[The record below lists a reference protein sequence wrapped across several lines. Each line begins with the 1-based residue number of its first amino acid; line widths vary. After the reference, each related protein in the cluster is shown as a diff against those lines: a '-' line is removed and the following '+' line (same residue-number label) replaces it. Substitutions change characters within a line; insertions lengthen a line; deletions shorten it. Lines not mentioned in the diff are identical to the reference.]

1 MKVVVYAICKNEAKF
16 AERWMASMAE
26 ADQIV
31 VLDTGSADGTAEKLR
46 ALGASVTVETI
57 APWRFDTARNR
68 SLDLVAEDADICVCT
83 DLDEVFHPGWR
94 EALERSWRPGTG
106 RASYRYTWSFNPDG
120 SEGVVFWAD
129 KIHTRRGWR
138 WTHPVHE
145 VLRWVGPGRP
155 GPQVQTQGV
164 QLDHHPDPEKSRG
177 QYLPLLEL
185 SVAEAP
191 EDDRNVHYLGREYLF
206 YGRWDDCIA
215 TLKRHLAM
223 PGAVWRDERAASMR
237 YIARAYH
244 EKGEDA
250 AARDWDLRAIVEA
263 PHLREG
269 YMDLAWL
276 LYGQE
281 NWAGVL
287 YFTGC
292 ALEIRERPR
301 TYICS
306 AEAWGPLPHDLRAMA
321 FYRTGQVA
329 QALRETE
336 RALELSPGDRRLAG
350 NAELFRRELG
360 M

>member
-94 EALERSWRPGTG
+94 AALERAWTSGATQ
-106 RASYRYTWSFNPDG
+106 ASYRYTWSFNPDG
-120 SEGVVFWAD
+120 TEGVVFWQE
-129 KIHTRRGWR
+129 KIHARQGYR
-138 WTHPVHE
+138 WAHPVHE
-145 VLRWVGPGRP
+145 VLRWVGPGHP
-155 GPQVQTQGV
+155 GETVTAEGI
-164 QLDHHPDPEKSRG
+164 QLDHHPDPKKSRG
-177 QYLPLLEL
+177 QYLSLLEQ
-185 SVAEAP
+185 SVAEEP
-191 EDDRNVHYLGREYLF
+191 EDDRNVHYLGREYMF

-223 PGAVWRDERAASMR
+223 PSATWRDERAASMR
-237 YIARAYH
+237 YIARACR
-244 EKGEDA
+244 EKGEDGL
-250 AARDWDLRAIVEA
+250 ARDWYLRAIVEA

-269 YMDLAWL
+269 YMDLSWM
-276 LYGQE
+276 LYEQG
-281 NWAGVL
+281 NWEGVL

-292 ALEIRERPR
+292 ALAIRERPR
-301 TYICS
+301 TYICEAS
-306 AEAWGPLPHDLRAMA
+306 AWGSLPHYLRAMA
-321 FYRTGQVA
+321 YYRTGRTA
-329 QALRETE
+329 EALRETE
-336 RALELSPGDRRLAG
+336 LALEYAPGDARLLG
-350 NAELFRRELG
+350 NAALFRRELG
-360 M
+360 T

>member
-276 LYGQE
+276 LYEQE

-321 FYRTGQVA
+321 FYRIGQVA

>member
-94 EALERSWRPGTG
+94 EALERSLRPGTG

-276 LYGQE
+276 LYEQE

>member
-244 EKGEDA
+244 EKGEVA

-276 LYGQE
+276 LYEQE